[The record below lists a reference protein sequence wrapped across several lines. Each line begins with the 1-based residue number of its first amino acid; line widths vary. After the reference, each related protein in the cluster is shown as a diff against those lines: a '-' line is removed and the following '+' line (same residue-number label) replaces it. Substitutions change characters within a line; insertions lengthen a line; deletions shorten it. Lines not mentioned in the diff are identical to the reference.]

1 MGSSTPVQ
9 LPIPAALK
17 VWAIST
23 RFKAV
28 MVQSSGM
35 ISSTGLLKMHC
46 LLTTSFTL
54 ALLPVHLM
62 APFMRCGHAMA
73 PCSGTI
79 PLLEPCTLH
88 QSWMAVQS
96 TSAQTMAWPMHYVL
110 TMVSCNGI
118 TSQRYKG
125 NSSLA
130 NAGCSNHHSAIL
142 NMRKL
147 QRHDIHSC
155 AGGVVGIITPLP
167 RCPSRGSAELS
178 A

>member
-1 MGSSTPVQ
+1 MGSFMPTQ
-9 LPIPAALK
+9 LPTPQALK
-17 VWAIST
+17 AWAIST

-46 LLTTSFTL
+46 LLMTSFTL
-54 ALLPVHLM
+54 ALPPVHLM
-62 APFMRCGHAMA
+62 APFMLCGHAMA

-79 PLLEPCTLH
+79 PSPGLCTLH
-88 QSWMAVQS
+88 QSWMVQQS
-96 TSAQTMAWPMHYVL
+96 TSAQVMAWYMHCVPI
-110 TMVSCNGI
+110 MVSCCGI
-118 TSQRYKG
+118 TSQG
-125 NSSLA
+125 LGDDSSLA

-155 AGGVVGIITPLP
+155 AGGVC
-167 RCPSRGSAELS
+167 R
-178 A
+178 